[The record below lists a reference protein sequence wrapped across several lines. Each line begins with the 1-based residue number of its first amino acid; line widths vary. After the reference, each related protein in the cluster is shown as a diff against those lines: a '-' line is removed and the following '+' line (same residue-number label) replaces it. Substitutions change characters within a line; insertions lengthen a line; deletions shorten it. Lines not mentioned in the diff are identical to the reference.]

1 MRKRYYLSFDM
12 DDPRHQ
18 EAEWLF
24 TQQASRHRT
33 EFVVS
38 SILFAEQT
46 CQIEQIVRQA
56 VREEINQNSLR
67 VVPQQDTQT
76 VAEQLEDLPGS
87 LIQALEDF

>member
-18 EAEWLF
+18 EAERLF

-38 SILFAEQT
+38 SILSAK
-46 CQIEQIVRQA
+46 QISHIDQIVRQA
-56 VREEINQNSLR
+56 VREEINQLSLR
-67 VVPQQDTQT
+67 VTPPQAERA
-76 VAEQLEDLPGS
+76 VAAQLEDLPGS
-87 LIQALEDF
+87 LIHALEDL